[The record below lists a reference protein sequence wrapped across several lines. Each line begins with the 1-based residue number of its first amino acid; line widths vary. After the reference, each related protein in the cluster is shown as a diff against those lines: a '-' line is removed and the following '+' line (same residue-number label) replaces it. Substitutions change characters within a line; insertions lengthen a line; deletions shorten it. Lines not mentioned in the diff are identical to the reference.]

1 MNEHNAL
8 NDEKMADIEAR
19 AITDTAIRWSI
30 DEKLVDDIIQDYTDL
45 VDNFERYLNER
56 YPDENMIIEP
66 YITKEI
72 TKKAAKDIA
81 VKHDMDEEVVMLI
94 IHDYAEMI
102 RDTLERQMLEE
113 VE

>member
-1 MNEHNAL
+1 
-8 NDEKMADIEAR
+8 
-19 AITDTAIRWSI
+19 
-30 DEKLVDDIIQDYTDL
+30 
-45 VDNFERYLNER
+45 
-56 YPDENMIIEP
+56 MIIEP

-72 TKKAAKDIA
+72 TNKAAKDIA